1 VVMALKPAL
10 DPELALV
17 VERARRR
24 AAAAGELEPSRA
36 GTAEA
41 PLAPEARVLVQ
52 EWLRDG
58 GYDRAVAL
66 VVADD
71 PELAIQ

>member
-1 VVMALKPAL
+1 MVVPLQAL
-10 DPELALV
+10 DPELAAL

-24 AAAAGELEPSRA
+24 AVATGELEPRHS
-36 GTAEA
+36 GTVESTV
-41 PLAPEARVLVQ
+41 PSEARTLVQ

-58 GYDRAVAL
+58 GYDEAVAS